1 MTFAHP
7 WLLLL
12 LLALPLL
19 GWLRRRWARDSAFL
33 YSSVQ
38 LVKSVVPL
46 RESSP
51 SRWLRRL
58 RWLALACLI
67 VALARPRVGEGEVT
81 VTADG
86 IDIVIAFDLS
96 MSMAA
101 EDFELAGRRANRVDA
116 AKDVIRRF
124 AERRPHDRLALI
136 AFAGRPYVATPL
148 TLDHAFLLQRLEQL
162 KLGDIEDG
170 TAIGSALAAALNRLR
185 DQPATSRIV
194 ILMTDGQ
201 NNAGKVPPATA
212 AQAAQ
217 TLGVRVYPIGVG
229 TRGVAPYPQTDVFG
243 VTRHVPMNVNI
254 DEELLQSIAQET
266 GGKYYRAVDT
276 QSLRLIYHEI
286 DQLEKTTAE
295 VRSFQQHTEVFSWF
309 AIPGFILLLL
319 ELILGHTVWRKLP

>member
-7 WLLLL
+7 WFLLL

-58 RWLALACLI
+58 RWLALVCLI

-124 AERRPHDRLALI
+124 VERRPHDRLALI

-295 VRSFQQHTEVFSWF
+295 VRSFQQHTEVYSWF

-319 ELILGHTVWRKLP
+319 ELVLGHTLWRKLP

>member
-58 RWLALACLI
+58 RWLALCCLI

-124 AERRPHDRLALI
+124 VERRPHDRLALI